1 MCESEPE
8 ASVFEGEDFKFS
20 LDFKGG
26 DEAVGV
32 KRLIYDGGEG
42 YQYYYFCEKA
52 KGENKKNCG
61 AWVDKKGNKIS
72 SATNKVT
79 LKGKEIIISKITE
92 KDRGAYNSIFE
103 DPKLEMPDVRL
114 SVGTRPPSPKS

>member
-8 ASVFEGEDFKFS
+8 AHVFEGEDFKHS

-26 DEAVGV
+26 GEAIGV
-32 KRLIYDGGEG
+32 KRLIYDGGKG

-61 AWVDKKGNKIS
+61 AWVDKDS
-72 SATNKVT
+72 
-79 LKGKEIIISKITE
+79 
-92 KDRGAYNSIFE
+92 
-103 DPKLEMPDVRL
+103 KLEMPDARL
-114 SVGTRPPSPKS
+114 SVGTRPPPQPKKN